1 MLASRQSGA
10 TRPNDKIQELEPL
23 NKRENNLQWL
33 ERVRALNP
41 KATDGVVM
49 FGGASPSHFRIRVAQ
64 SHVRSDLL
72 PSYWSLAGLFKD
84 DKSFVSVPLEI
95 CGDISETPNTN
106 GVQTC
111 SLADYKD
118 PQLFPN
124 VAVLRFADNPEFVFS
139 GPEKQPPERSI
150 VESIQGQRGI
160 IDLPALIVAWLGY
173 VWAVGERGNPLL
185 AGIGLPGSAFVATA
199 YGTAGIEMAPGLSSG
214 SICPEAIWHAAKWW
228 QSFYDE
234 TSGARAG
241 QQAIGIVPTG
251 YFVIRQPAAAAD
263 VEAPKKKP

>member
-10 TRPNDKIQELEPL
+10 KDPNDKIKEVKPL
-23 NKRENNLQWL
+23 NARENNLQWL
-33 ERVRALNP
+33 ARIRDTDA

-49 FGGASPSHFRIRVAQ
+49 FGGASPAHFHLRVAQ

-72 PSYWSLAGLFKD
+72 PSCWSLAGLFKD
-84 DKSFVSVPLEI
+84 SESFVSVPLEI
-95 CGDISETPNTN
+95 SRDISATPITN

-118 PQLFPN
+118 QKLFPN

-139 GPEKQPPERSI
+139 GPERQPPERSI
-150 VESIQGQRGI
+150 IENIQGQRGI
-160 IDLPALIVAWLGY
+160 VDLPALIVAWLGY
-173 VWAVGERGNPLL
+173 VWAVGQRGNPLL
-185 AGIGLPGSAFVATA
+185 EGIGFPGSAFVAMV
-199 YGTAGIEMAPGLSSG
+199 YGTAGIEMAPGLSTG

-251 YFVIRQPAAAAD
+251 YYVIRQPAAAAV
-263 VEAPKKKP
+263 VEP